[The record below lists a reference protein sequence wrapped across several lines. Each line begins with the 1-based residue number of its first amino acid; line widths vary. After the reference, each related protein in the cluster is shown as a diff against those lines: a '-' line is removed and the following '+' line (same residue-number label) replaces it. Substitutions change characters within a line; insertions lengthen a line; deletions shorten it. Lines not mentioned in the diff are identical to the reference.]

1 MKYMLRR
8 FTPWAMTVFV
18 SMIVITSPCN
28 TAHALDDQTAKIVSG
43 IEAKYANK
51 SFSADFEQ
59 ASRLTA
65 LDVTEIAKGR
75 AWFSHPRKMKW
86 TYDSSDNHEIITN
99 GKNLWIYRPEENQV
113 MIGDAAPFFQS
124 GSGGAFLADIRKIRE
139 EFTVEPGKSGDNVAQ
154 LVLTPKKQTP
164 ELAKIHIT
172 VTLPG
177 YEIPVVETENIYGDT
192 TKFIFTN
199 IRFSTFDEQIFE
211 FTPLP
216 GTEIIEMDE

>member
-1 MKYMLRR
+1 MTYMVRR
-8 FTPWAMTVFV
+8 LTAWAIAIFI
-18 SMIVITSPCN
+18 SMILATVPCN
-28 TAHALDDQTAKIVSG
+28 AARSLDDATAKIISG
-43 IEAKYANK
+43 IEAKYAKK

-65 LDVTEIAKGR
+65 LDVTDMAKGK
-75 AWFSHPRKMKW
+75 AWFSHPGKMKW
-86 TYDSSDNHEIITN
+86 AYESSDNHEIITN

-139 EFTVEPGKSGDNVAQ
+139 EFTIEPGNSGDNVVQ
-154 LVLTPKKQTP
+154 LVLTPTDQTP
-164 ELAKIHIT
+164 ELAKIRIT

-192 TKFIFTN
+192 TQFIFTN
-199 IRFSTFDEQIFE
+199 IQFSTIDKQIFE
-211 FTPLP
+211 FTPPP
-216 GTEIIEMDE
+216 GIEIIEMD

>member
-1 MKYMLRR
+1 MKYMTRMSA
-8 FTPWAMTVFV
+8 PWAIILFIAMTPA
-18 SMIVITSPCN
+18 TLPCN
-28 TAHALDDQTAKIVSG
+28 AAQSLDDETAKIVSG

-75 AWFSHPRKMKW
+75 AWFSHPGKMKW
-86 TYDSSDNHEIITN
+86 AYESSDNHEIITN
-99 GKNLWIYRPEENQV
+99 GKELWIYRPEENQV

-139 EFTVEPGKSGDNVAQ
+139 EFTVEPGKSGDNFAQ
-154 LVLTPKKQTP
+154 LVLTPKKETP
-164 ELAKIHIT
+164 ELAKIRIT
-172 VTLPG
+172 VDLPG

-199 IRFSTFDEQIFE
+199 IKFSTFDEQIFE
-211 FTPLP
+211 FTPPP
-216 GTEIIEMDE
+216 GTETIEID

>member
-1 MKYMLRR
+1 MTYTARR
-8 FTPWAMTVFV
+8 FTAWAMAIFI
-18 SMIVITSPCN
+18 SMTLVTLPCN
-28 TAHALDDQTAKIVSG
+28 AARSLDDETAKIISG
-43 IEAKYANK
+43 IETKYAQK

-65 LDVTEIAKGR
+65 LDVTEMAKGK
-75 AWFSHPRKMKW
+75 AWFSHPGKMKW
-86 TYDSSDNHEIITN
+86 AYESSDNHEIITN
-99 GKNLWIYRPEENQV
+99 GKKLWIYRPEENQV
-113 MIGDAAPFFQS
+113 MTGDAAPFFQS

-139 EFTVEPGKSGDNVAQ
+139 GFTIEPGNSGDNFAQ

-164 ELAKIHIT
+164 ELAKIRIT

-199 IRFSTFDEQIFE
+199 IQFSTLDKQIFE
-211 FTPLP
+211 FTPPP
-216 GTEIIEMDE
+216 GTEIIEMD

>member
-1 MKYMLRR
+1 MKYMLTRL
-8 FTPWAMTVFV
+8 TPCAMTIFI
-18 SMIVITSPCN
+18 SMLLVTVPCN
-28 TAHALDDQTAKIVSG
+28 AAQSLDAHTAKIVSG

-51 SFSADFEQ
+51 SFIADFEQ

-75 AWFSHPRKMKW
+75 AWFSHPGKMKW
-86 TYDSSDNHEIITN
+86 VYDSSDNHEIITN

-124 GSGGAFLADIRKIRE
+124 GSGGAFLADIHKIRK
-139 EFTVEPGKSGDNVAQ
+139 EFTVEPGKSGKNFAQ
-154 LVLTPKKQTP
+154 LVLTPKKETP
-164 ELAKIHIT
+164 ELAKIRIT
-172 VTLPG
+172 VNLPG
-177 YEIPVVETENIYGDT
+177 YEIPVVETENIYGDI

-199 IRFSTFDEQIFE
+199 IQFSTFDEQIFE

-216 GTEIIEMDE
+216 GTEIIEMD